1 MLFGKPKPTVTPED
15 KEWIEE
21 AFLWFEEEYT
31 RDYLKN
37 VRTIEPTKE
46 FFPIDFKGTEKNA
59 EDLTKK
65 ICEYM
70 DIKDVQ
76 IDLHYF
82 SDKPLELSEG
92 IVTTQSEKGFRQ
104 ESKNA
109 LGTYSE
115 KGHRKYSIGIELEV
129 LKNPT
134 NLIATISHELSH
146 LVLLGE
152 GRLKENDEELT
163 DLNCIAMGFGIFT
176 CNSIFTFDQWQGTS
190 HQGWQAKRNGYV
202 PEEVATY
209 ALALLTRYRND
220 SDDNSWIE
228 YLNPS
233 PKKMFQRNIKYL
245 TTTTDEIK
253 FK

>member
-1 MLFGKPKPTVTPED
+1 MLLGKPKPTVTPED
-15 KEWIEE
+15 KDWIEE
-21 AFLWFEEEYT
+21 AFLWLEGEYT

-37 VRTIEPTKE
+37 VKTIEPTKE
-46 FFPIDFKGTEKNA
+46 FFPIDFKGTEENA
-59 EDLTKK
+59 EYFVRM

-76 IDLHYF
+76 VDLHYF
-82 SDKPLELSEG
+82 SDKPLELTEG
-92 IVTTQSEKGFRQ
+92 IVTTLNEAGFKQ
-104 ESKNA
+104 EGKNA
-109 LGTYSE
+109 LGTYLE
-115 KGHRKYSIGIELEV
+115 KGHKKYSIGIELEL

-134 NLIATISHELSH
+134 NLIATIAHELSH

-163 DLNCIAMGFGIFT
+163 DLNCIALGFGIFT

-190 HQGWQAKRNGYV
+190 HQGWQAQRRGYI
-202 PEEVATY
+202 PEQVATY
-209 ALALLTRYRND
+209 ALALLTRYQD
-220 SDDNSWIE
+220 KEDNTWTD

-233 PKKMFQRNIKYL
+233 PRKMFKRNLKYL
-245 TTTTDEIK
+245 RTTTDEIR

>member
-15 KEWIEE
+15 KDWIEE

-31 RDYLKN
+31 RDFLKN

-46 FFPIDFKGTEKNA
+46 FFSIDFKGTEKNA
-59 EDLTKK
+59 EDLTKM
-65 ICEYM
+65 ICGYM

-82 SDKPLELSEG
+82 SDKPLELAEG

-104 ESKNA
+104 ASKNA
-109 LGTYSE
+109 LGTYTE

-134 NLIATISHELSH
+134 SLIATISHELSH
-146 LVLLGE
+146 LLLLGE
-152 GRLKENDEELT
+152 GRLQKNDEELT
-163 DLNCIAMGFGIFT
+163 DLNCIALGFGIFT

-190 HQGWQAKRNGYV
+190 HQGWQAQRRGYI

-209 ALALLTRYRND
+209 ALALLTRYQDKND
-220 SDDNSWIE
+220 NGWTD
-228 YLNPS
+228 YLNSS
-233 PKKMFQRNIKYL
+233 PKKMFKKNIKYL
-245 TTTTDEIK
+245 TATTDEIK

>member
-15 KEWIEE
+15 KDWIEE
-21 AFLWFEEEYT
+21 AFLWFEGEYT
-31 RDYLKN
+31 RDFLKTMTF
-37 VRTIEPTKE
+37 VEPTKE
-46 FFPIDFKGTEKNA
+46 FFPIDFKGTEQNA
-59 EDLTKK
+59 EDLTKM

-70 DIKDVQ
+70 YIKDVQ

-82 SDKPLELSEG
+82 SDKPLELTEG
-92 IVTTQSEKGFRQ
+92 IVTTQSETGIKE
-104 ESKNA
+104 ESKNT

-115 KGHRKYSIGIELEV
+115 KGYKKYSVGIELEL

-134 NLIATISHELSH
+134 NLIATIAHELSH

-152 GRLKENDEELT
+152 GRLHENDEELT
-163 DLNCIAMGFGIFT
+163 DLNCIALGFGIFT
-176 CNSIFTFDQWQGTS
+176 CNSIFTFDQWQGAS
-190 HQGWQAKRNGYV
+190 HQGWQAQRRGYI

-209 ALALLTRYRND
+209 ALALLTRYQNK
-220 SDDNSWIE
+220 DDNSWAD

-233 PKKMFQRNIKYL
+233 PKKMFEKNIKYL
-245 TTTTDEIK
+245 MTTTDEIR

>member
-1 MLFGKPKPTVTPED
+1 MLFAKPKPTVTPED

-21 AFLWFEEEYT
+21 AFLWFEKEYT
-31 RDYLKN
+31 REYLKN

-59 EDLTKK
+59 EDLTKI
-65 ICEYM
+65 ICGYM

-82 SDKPLELSEG
+82 NDSPLELAEG
-92 IVTTQSEKGFRQ
+92 IVITQSEKGFRQ
-104 ESKNA
+104 VNKNV
-109 LGTYSE
+109 LGTYFE
-115 KGHRKYSIGIELEV
+115 NGHRKYSIGIELEL

-134 NLIATISHELSH
+134 SLIATISHELSQ
-146 LVLLGE
+146 VMLLGE
-152 GRLKENDEELT
+152 GRLKVNDEELT
-163 DLNCIAMGFGIFT
+163 DLNCIALGFGIFT
-176 CNSIFTFDQWQGTS
+176 CNTIFTFDQWQGSS
-190 HQGWQAKRNGYV
+190 HRGWQAQRRGYI

-209 ALALLTRYRND
+209 ALALLIMYQNK
-220 SDDNSWIE
+220 DNQNWTD

-233 PKKMFQRNIKYL
+233 PKKKFRKNMKYL
-245 TTTTDEIK
+245 TTTSDEIR